1 MPDPQAATATQ
12 LRNIERDTGRTI
24 GQWAD
29 EIAAAGLTK
38 HGEIVAYLK
47 RDHGLTHGNAN
58 ALAHQARQRR
68 AGGPASEEQLLDAQY
83 AGGKAPLRPIY
94 DEVVLLAQA
103 LGGDVEAVVKKTA
116 VSLRR
121 AKQFA
126 VVEARSAKRVRLGLN
141 LRGVEPTARLAATTG
156 MCTHAVDLTDIDDVD
171 DEVASWLQAAYQ
183 QAG

>member
-24 GQWAD
+24 GQWAG

-38 HGEIVAYLK
+38 HGEIIAYLK
-47 RDHGLTHGNAN
+47 RHHGLTHGNAN
-58 ALAHQARQRR
+58 ALAHQARQRQ
-68 AGGPASEEQLLDAQY
+68 AGGPTPDEQLLDAQY
-83 AGGKAPLRPIY
+83 AGAKATLRPIH
-94 DEVVLLAQA
+94 DEILLVARA
-103 LGGDVEAVVKKTA
+103 LGDVEVSVKKTA

-126 VVEARSAKRVRLGLN
+126 LVEARSAKRVRLGLN
-141 LRGVEPTARLAATTG
+141 LPGFEPTARLVATTG
-156 MCTHAVDLTDIDDVD
+156 MCTHAIDLTDIDDVD
-171 DEVASWLQAAYQ
+171 DEVASWLRTAHQ